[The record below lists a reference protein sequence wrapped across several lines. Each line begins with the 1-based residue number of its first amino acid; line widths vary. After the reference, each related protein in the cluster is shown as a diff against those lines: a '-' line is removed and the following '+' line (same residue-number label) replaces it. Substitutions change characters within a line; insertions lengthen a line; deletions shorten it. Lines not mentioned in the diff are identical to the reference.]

1 MPLVEHLEQ
10 MVNERGI
17 ESWEPDLAAAVAE
30 LRLRVLMH
38 PDCQSLFAEE
48 RRRTAL
54 EESRNRLARLDIAAA
69 ARLLRL

>member
-1 MPLVEHLEQ
+1 
-10 MVNERGI
+10 
-17 ESWEPDLAAAVAE
+17 
-30 LRLRVLMH
+30 MH

-48 RRRTAL
+48 RRRVAL